1 MDIKQHFTKVIKEN
15 EGLIFK
21 ITTLYTNSIQ
31 DRKDLYQEILYQLW
45 KSFTSFNEQSKLS
58 TWMYRVSL
66 NTAIYHL
73 KQTKRR
79 INTIPIDLETQLF
92 SDDRDKEEEERIKL
106 LYQQI
111 QLLNLLEKG
120 IIILYLDGKS
130 HEEIASIV
138 GISISNVGTRISRI
152 KVKLRTLIIKNQ

>member
-1 MDIKQHFTKVIKEN
+1 
-15 EGLIFK
+15 
-21 ITTLYTNSIQ
+21 
-31 DRKDLYQEILYQLW
+31 
-45 KSFTSFNEQSKLS
+45 
-58 TWMYRVSL
+58 MYRVSL
-66 NTAIYHL
+66 NTAIYQL

>member
-152 KVKLRTLIIKNQ
+152 KVKLRTQIIKNQ

>member
-1 MDIKQHFTKVIKEN
+1 
-15 EGLIFK
+15 
-21 ITTLYTNSIQ
+21 
-31 DRKDLYQEILYQLW
+31 
-45 KSFTSFNEQSKLS
+45 
-58 TWMYRVSL
+58 MYRVSL
-66 NTAIYHL
+66 NTAIYQL

-152 KVKLRTLIIKNQ
+152 KVKLRTQIIKNQ

>member
-92 SDDRDKEEEERIKL
+92 SDDRDKEEEENKVALSTYTITKPA
-106 LYQQI
+106 
-111 QLLNLLEKG
+111 
-120 IIILYLDGKS
+120 GKRNYNFVPGRKKS
-130 HEEIASIV
+130 
-138 GISISNVGTRISRI
+138 
-152 KVKLRTLIIKNQ
+152 